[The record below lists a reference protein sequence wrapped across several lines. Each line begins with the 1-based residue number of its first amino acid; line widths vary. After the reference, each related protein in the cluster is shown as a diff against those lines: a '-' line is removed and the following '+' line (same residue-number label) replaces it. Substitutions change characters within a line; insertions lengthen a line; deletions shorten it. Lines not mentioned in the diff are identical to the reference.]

1 MDSET
6 DILILKKIKP
16 NDLNI
21 STSELEKNDNNE
33 KLISIKDNFKARFF
47 AFLYKNIKTKSLLF
61 KPIGLKLDD
70 EKIPE
75 WNIFLVLMQSFSKE
89 NDFNKKLIK
98 VCLPKDKEDDYNFAV
113 ILPFDKNCLEYV
125 NFANSNDLF
134 SEKKNDQSLRLNN
147 YQNNLLNKN
156 INVQY
161 SYVENKENLNNKGS
175 FIEKSQNVGENNST
189 EKSKNDKSKNK
200 KIEKLIG
207 IESLVTKFSV
217 EELNKIKSLIKFAK
231 KNKVMDNI
239 YQKKGDINLVDLINQ
254 KNSKNVIMN
263 MKPINCKYFFS

>member
-47 AFLYKNIKTKSLLF
+47 AFLYKNINTKSLLF

-98 VCLPKDKEDDYNFAV
+98 VCLPKDKEDDFYLMLRKYSCDNHEKGEDY
-113 ILPFDKNCLEYV
+113 ILTRNQILEICIQL
-125 NFANSNDLF
+125 NDP
-134 SEKKNDQSLRLNN
+134 KKVLQDA
-147 YQNNLLNKN
+147 
-156 INVQY
+156 
-161 SYVENKENLNNKGS
+161 
-175 FIEKSQNVGENNST
+175 
-189 EKSKNDKSKNK
+189 
-200 KIEKLIG
+200 KLIKVD
-207 IESLVTKFSV
+207 ELDDLKSRLDKALK
-217 EELNKIKSLIKFAK
+217 EEEYEEAAKLRDKIKEIS
-231 KNKVMDNI
+231 
-239 YQKKGDINLVDLINQ
+239 
-254 KNSKNVIMN
+254 
-263 MKPINCKYFFS
+263 